1 MNFLHPGEYEIID
14 TMLKKCSPGEGSAV
28 LDLGCGRGDT
38 SAHMAEVFSLNVT
51 GADISEAM
59 LDAAREAHPELDFVK
74 CDGRTLPFEDN
85 TFDMAVM
92 ECSFSLMHR
101 QMELL
106 GEIRRVLKSGATVI
120 ISDVYML
127 NPDMARANRN
137 FMTARRELSQHEDS
151 YFFDDEYPSPYCLDG
166 MFVKDLL
173 IDLLESAGF
182 TVEEWCDR
190 SGELLNY
197 AAQLL
202 MDYGS
207 FEAAKKAI
215 LPPDAD
221 CCCFCNAKLGKNT
234 GYFIL
239 QARSGVKKG

>member
-14 TMLKKCSPGEGSAV
+14 SMLKVCTPGEGSTI
-28 LDLGCGRGDT
+28 LDLGCGKGDT
-38 SAHMAEVFSLNVT
+38 SAHIAEVFSLRVT

-59 LDAAREAHPELDFVK
+59 LEAARASHPELDFVK
-74 CDGRTLPFEDN
+74 CDGMTLPFEDCS
-85 TFDMAVM
+85 FDGAVM
-92 ECSFSLMHR
+92 ECSFSLMR
-101 QMELL
+101 RKLELMA
-106 GEIRRVLKSGATVI
+106 EIRRVLKPGAPLI

-127 NPDMARANRN
+127 NPDMDIANRN
-137 FMTARRELSQHEDS
+137 FMNASRELQQHEDS
-151 YFFDDEYPSPYCLDG
+151 YFFEDEFPSPYCLDG
-166 MFVKDLL
+166 MFVKELL
-173 IDLLESAGF
+173 IDLLESSGF
-182 TVEEWCDR
+182 SVENWCDR

-239 QARSGVKKG
+239 EARKV